1 MRRPRLRHKLA
12 LAGVTVL
19 VAFGGLEISA
29 RLYAWAARQDRV
41 LIHDALLG
49 WKPVAGA
56 RKRYTSEEAPY
67 LIEINSRGLRDREY
81 PYEKPPGVFR
91 ILFLGDSFVFG
102 SGGVDYGRRF
112 TELLESSAPQLEV
125 VNAGVPGYSPD
136 QEFLF
141 LQSEGY
147 RYQPDLVVVGLFMN
161 DFSEAFLSF
170 NPSIQ
175 RAKGR
180 VALEG
185 GDLRFHA
192 PSFGLLFRAVQSSYV
207 LALAD
212 QRLQLS
218 SRILR
223 RAPSEKPPDQATRRE
238 AFRRLLQAMHDF
250 CARRGAGFGLVYF
263 PIKSQKDRHP
273 LEDVLDDIA
282 STGGI
287 PVLNLH
293 GVIERPEDSR
303 SAFFEHD
310 IHLSEYGHVR
320 AADLL
325 FEFLSQRTA
334 LGDHVKRRSGTD

>member
-1 MRRPRLRHKLA
+1 MTRRHLRHKLA
-12 LAGVTVL
+12 LAAVTML
-19 VAFGGLEISA
+19 VAVGGLEIAARAYA
-29 RLYAWAARQDRV
+29 RLAKLDRV
-41 LIHDALLG
+41 LVHDPLLG
-49 WKPVAGA
+49 WKPVPGA

-91 ILFLGDSFVFG
+91 LLFLGDSFVFG

-112 TELLESSAPQLEV
+112 TELLESSTPQLEA

-147 RYQPDLVVVGLFMN
+147 RYQPDLVVAGLFMN

-212 QRLQLS
+212 QRLMLS
-218 SRILR
+218 SRIQR
-223 RAPSEKPPDQATRRE
+223 RALSEKPPDQATRRE
-238 AFRRLLQAMHDF
+238 AFRRLLMAMRDF
-250 CARRGAGFGLVYF
+250 CARRGAGFGVMYF
-263 PIKSQKDRHP
+263 PIKAQKDRHP
-273 LEDVLDDIA
+273 LQDVLEDVA
-282 STGGI
+282 STEGI
-287 PVLNLH
+287 PVLDLH
-293 GVIERPEDSR
+293 GVIERPEDSLPP
-303 SAFFEHD
+303 FFQHD
-310 IHLSEYGHVR
+310 IHLNDYGHARV
-320 AADLL
+320 AELL
-325 FEFLSQRTA
+325 AEFLSQRTA